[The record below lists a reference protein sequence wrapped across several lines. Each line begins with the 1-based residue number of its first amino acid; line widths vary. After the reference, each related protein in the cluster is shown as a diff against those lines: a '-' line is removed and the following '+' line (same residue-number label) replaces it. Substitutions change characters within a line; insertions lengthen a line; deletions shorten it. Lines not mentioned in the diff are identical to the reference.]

1 MGHGL
6 FSLLYVHVEMIL
18 NGMMNEMEFFFFSFI
33 CFSYLVYCVHSMDK
47 YACPPSNYA
56 KSFINLMIP

>member
-18 NGMMNEMEFFFFSFI
+18 NGMMNEMDFFFFLIHLFVVSCLLCSF
-33 CFSYLVYCVHSMDK
+33 HG
-47 YACPPSNYA
+47 
-56 KSFINLMIP
+56 